1 MKKVFYISQWAPNTH
16 ASLNLVILCT
26 NPALAPLGKRLGNG
40 NNTCPAYYSF
50 GKWFDS
56 RKGESRNPGIQ
67 SFIPKKF
74 LFCKDLIAEIHPV
87 FMKAW
92 APIAKKRKEQQT
104 GFRLANKQ
112 NKTKKPTAEFQL
124 AYPIE
129 LLNLQD
135 LLRINDTCV
144 TSEA

>member
-1 MKKVFYISQWAPNTH
+1 
-16 ASLNLVILCT
+16 
-26 NPALAPLGKRLGNG
+26 
-40 NNTCPAYYSF
+40 
-50 GKWFDS
+50 
-56 RKGESRNPGIQ
+56 
-67 SFIPKKF
+67 
-74 LFCKDLIAEIHPV
+74 
-87 FMKAW
+87 MKAW